1 MYKCIVWCRKR
12 EPGAQWF
19 DMPYAPR
26 YRDEAEALIDYY
38 VGEGWGKYYEYEV
51 HAQGFYPSSTRDA
64 CFIGHM

>member
-12 EPGAQWF
+12 EPGALWF

-38 VGEGWGKYYEYEV
+38 IGEGYGSHYEYEV
-51 HAQGFYPSSTRDA
+51 VRVGAYPQGTREP
-64 CFIGHM
+64 CFVGHM